1 LAGTEG
7 LSDGAPTAHSVP
19 GGAPIGAWN
28 VDALEDAM
36 STSTALTR
44 GISHVAL
51 VCSDM
56 YETVRFWEDIGI
68 PLLKME
74 ELPGGGQHSF
84 HDMGNGAMLSYMTF
98 EDAPQA
104 APGIASQHLNVRK
117 DGAMTAIAS
126 MNHIAMDIPKER
138 FDEILGRMRAKGITV
153 VAINHGSDTPF
164 AEEPD
169 DKTWIR
175 SMYFRDPDGIAFE
188 FASLMR
194 ALGSE
199 TDLAPQVKNAKGER
213 VDYTPVLLRKTR
225 HAAE

>member
-1 LAGTEG
+1 
-7 LSDGAPTAHSVP
+7 
-19 GGAPIGAWN
+19 
-28 VDALEDAM
+28 M

-56 YETVRFWEDIGI
+56 YETVKFWEDVGI

-98 EDAPQA
+98 EDAPAA
-104 APGIASQHLNVRK
+104 APGVASQNLDVRK
-117 DGAMTAIAS
+117 DGAKTAIAS
-126 MNHIAMDIPKER
+126 MNHIALDIPKER
-138 FDEILGRMRAKGITV
+138 FDEILANMRAKGIAVRT
-153 VAINHGSDTPF
+153 INHGSDEPF
-164 AEEPD
+164 GEKPD
-169 DKTWIR
+169 AKTWIR
-175 SMYFRDPDGIAFE
+175 SMYFRDPDNIAFE

-194 ALGSE
+194 ELGSE
-199 TDLAPQVKNAKGER
+199 SDLAPRVKNAKGER
-213 VDYTPVLLRKTR
+213 VDYTPVLLRNKL